1 MKVEDA
7 IFEVS
12 INYDKLRTENLWTSD
27 TGERWIKLDVFLNQN
42 PDRFGKHIRVQQS
55 LTKVERDLGIQK
67 TYIGGGRLVN
77 LNGNDVR
84 DYTSH
89 VPDQETNNQEEQITN
104 F

>member
-27 TGERWIKLDVFLNQN
+27 SGERWVKLDVFLNEN
-42 PDRFGKHIRVQQS
+42 PDQFGKHIRVQQS
-55 LTKVERDLGIQK
+55 LTKVERDLGIK
-67 TYIGGGRLVN
+67 KEYIGGGRLVN

-89 VPDQETNNQEEQITN
+89 VPNQDVDSSK
-104 F
+104 